1 MMLASTGSEDPL
13 IFDDCTSIDT
23 TSSGPISHHRR
34 LPMPD
39 VRVTSAA
46 LVDGVSNLNFLGS
59 RRSLDGDDQS
69 SSSGSGSG
77 YSSGKCLLVIGGV

>member
-1 MMLASTGSEDPL
+1 MMLASTSSEDPL
-13 IFDDCTSIDT
+13 IFDDCTSIDA
-23 TSSGPISHHRR
+23 TSSDPISRHRR

-46 LVDGVSNLNFLGS
+46 VDGISNVNFLGS